1 MKSPAR
7 GQLEQSMKHIFVIAS
22 LAAALSAAAVEVDGV
37 AARVGTETILRSDVA
52 NEMRRMGLQD
62 PSRFDEIRNEIIDRK
77 LILKAAA
84 DAKMTLQDWVV
95 ENRMREIIAKA
106 FGGDRNKLIE
116 TLGRQRMSYPE
127 WQARMKEDMI
137 VSAMRWNV
145 VNKNVTASPAAMRAE
160 FEAHP
165 ERYSKPATV
174 SVSVIMLKPEEKD
187 RRHEISGK
195 LKDVDFGELGAKRY
209 ENVKPEDVFAPDL
222 CKEIASLPKGA
233 IGRWIEIDGWSF
245 LVRKDGEEPGAAQTF
260 DEAYDEI
267 AENVK
272 EAAAKKAY
280 LAWIERLRAETY
292 VKVF

>member
-1 MKSPAR
+1 
-7 GQLEQSMKHIFVIAS
+7 MKHIFVIAS

>member
-1 MKSPAR
+1 
-7 GQLEQSMKHIFVIAS
+7 
-22 LAAALSAAAVEVDGV
+22 
-37 AARVGTETILRSDVA
+37 
-52 NEMRRMGLQD
+52 
-62 PSRFDEIRNEIIDRK
+62 
-77 LILKAAA
+77 
-84 DAKMTLQDWVV
+84 
-95 ENRMREIIAKA
+95 
-106 FGGDRNKLIE
+106 
-116 TLGRQRMSYPE
+116 
-127 WQARMKEDMI
+127 
-137 VSAMRWNV
+137 
-145 VNKNVTASPAAMRAE
+145 
-160 FEAHP
+160 
-165 ERYSKPATV
+165 
-174 SVSVIMLKPEEKD
+174 MLKPEEKD

-195 LKDVDFGELGAKRY
+195 LKDADFGELGAKRY

>member
-195 LKDVDFGELGAKRY
+195 LKDADFGELGAKRY

-245 LVRKDGEEPGAAQTF
+245 LVRKDGEESGAAQTF